1 MVRTKT
7 NTGKPICWTFTID
20 YCEVIGE
27 HRTEGRIWE
36 YVAIMHGLKR
46 FMKSEK
52 MYGIYGMFEV
62 CGRQVR
68 YSCYIGSDADIKRWG
83 IVQESG
89 DGEMWDDIRFLIDGR
104 AMSFQ

>member
-1 MVRTKT
+1 MVRMKNNTNKT
-7 NTGKPICWTFTID
+7 IHWTFSID

-36 YVAIMHGLKR
+36 YVAITHGLKR
-46 FMKSEK
+46 CMKSDK
-52 MYGIYGMFEV
+52 MLGIYGMFEV
-62 CGRQVR
+62 HGRQVR

-89 DGEMWDDIRFLIDGR
+89 DGEMWDDIRFLIDGH
-104 AMSFQ
+104 AVPIY